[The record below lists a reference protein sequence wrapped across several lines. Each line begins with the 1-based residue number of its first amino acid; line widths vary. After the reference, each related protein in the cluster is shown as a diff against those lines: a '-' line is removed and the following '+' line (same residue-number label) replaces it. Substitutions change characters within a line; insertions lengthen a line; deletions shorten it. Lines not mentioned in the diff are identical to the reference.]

1 MSVLCERLKIKQVV
15 LCRSLNLG
23 LVCLLIVLIFNETCS
38 AQRRPKP
45 PRRSFPRINKI
56 IPMQPLPIPIPPPVF
71 APLSPG
77 SFLGSP
83 AVTELPVDQNAIMGL
98 MQGDLR
104 FEITEIFLQKFLN
117 RKQQD
122 SGAVQDF
129 ILGAQVTGQ
138 QTTLSN
144 VSIDCLPSRSGARFN
159 FEIQG
164 TVQTSTTAFTPR
176 ATIAQQ
182 GNSQFRATK
191 PVLFD
196 GSKLLT
202 KKATLLVMPNQKVL
216 GAQTRHSRMPLLG
229 PLANQIA
236 LGAAIAHTPQS
247 NLIAGQKL
255 IRKLQPRI
263 DTQTDQNLKLV
274 NKTLKEKVW
283 DRLEQIKMVPV
294 RQSAFSTDKK
304 LYSDFQFSSQPV
316 KQSIPKEIVNDDVSL
331 SIHEQFFVG
340 LLANHKLA
348 GKRISLNKIVEQ
360 SNIILQLVDASFIDN
375 PNKLPIEV
383 HITYAEKTPLTISF
397 QNNQIELIFRGKFQ
411 LQNLPVTETQRV
423 RLTFNTQLNETELV
437 VSSDVID
444 VREELPDGTLAEPGF
459 TQRAFVTQFETLLRT
474 VHIQRENLVPVH
486 LSEAGVTSIA
496 VRLKQLNVNANW
508 LQLSWDIA
516 RQKSEPFSPTLA
528 QPVSPA
534 QVLPLETSPAEQIP
548 LKFPEQII
556 NP

>member
-1 MSVLCERLKIKQVV
+1 MSVLCERVKIKQII
-15 LCRSLNLG
+15 LCRSLSLG
-23 LVCLLIVLIFNETCS
+23 LVCLLILLIFNETCS
-38 AQRRPKP
+38 AQRRPRP
-45 PRRSFPRINKI
+45 PRRNFPRI
-56 IPMQPLPIPIPPPVF
+56 QPLPIPIPPPVF
-71 APLSPG
+71 APLSPAG
-77 SFLGSP
+77 IAGSP
-83 AVTELPVDQNAIMGL
+83 VVTEVPVDQNTVMGL

-104 FEITEIFLQKFLN
+104 FEITESFLQKFLS
-117 RKQQD
+117 RSQQN

-144 VSIDCLPSRSGARFN
+144 VSIDCLPSRNGARFN

-164 TVQTSTTAFTPR
+164 TVQTSTTAYTPR

-255 IRKLQPRI
+255 IRKLQPQI
-263 DTQTDQNLKLV
+263 DTQTDQNLKLA
-274 NKTLKEKVW
+274 NKALKEKVW
-283 DRLEQIKMVPV
+283 DRLEQIKLVPV

-316 KQSIPKEIVNDDVSL
+316 KQSVPEEIVNDDICL
-331 SIHEQFFVG
+331 SIHEQFFSE
-340 LLANHKLA
+340 LITKQNFA
-348 GKRISLNKIVEQ
+348 GKRVSLNKIVEQ

-383 HITYAEKTPLTISF
+383 HFTYAEKKPLTISF

-411 LQNLPVTETQRV
+411 IQSLPVTETHRV
-423 RLTFNTQLNETELV
+423 RLTFSTQLNETELV

-474 VHIQRENLVPVH
+474 VHIQRENSIPVH
-486 LSEAGVTSIA
+486 LSEADVTSIA

-516 RQKSEPFSPTLA
+516 RQKSEPYSPTLA

-534 QVLPLETSPAEQIP
+534 EVVPLEPSPAEQIP